1 MQKPKAHGLT
11 SSAESQPRR
20 RIAQNFLLVWVDAGI
35 DQSNKDSQDTL
46 AQLRSVVNDVTI
58 CTQPDQC
65 IQFLNDINDEKAFVI
80 VSGSLG
86 QHLVPDIHAMPQ
98 LDAIYIFC
106 GNKSRHEQWA
116 QNWVKIKGVH
126 TAITPICKALQ
137 LAAKQC
143 NEDSIAISFVSM
155 SEGASSDNLNQLE
168 PSFMY
173 TQIFKEILLEM
184 DFNAHKLLKTYAFI
198 VARCTRVTSTN

>member
-1 MQKPKAHGLT
+1 MSGQKSKAHLST
-11 SSAESQPRR
+11 SPKVTTASSSTASQPRR
-20 RIAQNFLLVWVDAGI
+20 RIVQNFLLVWVDDGI
-35 DQSNKDSQDTL
+35 DQSNKDSQETL

-65 IQFLNDINDEKAFVI
+65 IQFLNDIDDEKAFVI

-116 QNWVKIKGVH
+116 QNWVKVKGVH
-126 TAITPICKALQ
+126 TSITPICQ
-137 LAAKQC
+137 GIAASREAVQ
-143 NEDSIAISFVSM
+143 
-155 SEGASSDNLNQLE
+155 
-168 PSFMY
+168 
-173 TQIFKEILLEM
+173 
-184 DFNAHKLLKTYAFI
+184 
-198 VARCTRVTSTN
+198 